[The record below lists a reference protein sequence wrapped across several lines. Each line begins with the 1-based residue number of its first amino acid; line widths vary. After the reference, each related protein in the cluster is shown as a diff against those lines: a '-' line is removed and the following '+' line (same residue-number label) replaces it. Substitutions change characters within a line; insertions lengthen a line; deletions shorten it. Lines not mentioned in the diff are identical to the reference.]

1 MPTSYRYGLGTIPI
15 SSPIIYISNTN
26 TNSLVPL
33 TETTESNS
41 LNENLSIFSEE
52 CLVDTTVSILKDV
65 TSLFYYF
72 RFKWGS

>member
-1 MPTSYRYGLGTIPI
+1 LQIFYWDRNNTI
-15 SSPIIYISNTN
+15 SCPIIYISDTN
-26 TNSLVPL
+26 TSNLVPL
-33 TETTESNS
+33 TESIESNS